1 MTQGV
6 AEVVAAGASTP
17 SHTAPQPRKIAGGT
31 GVHVR
36 RSHIQRAHICRQHT
50 HTASKQARG
59 PTNRPLYQLLD
70 LLAMQPRRCL
80 TRGPGQPQLQA
91 QRRSD
96 NQPLA
101 RVSTAHELANDH
113 HPTTSKQASRQDSKK
128 IRPLTVTNP
137 LWGSG
142 VAYIGGASPAALRH
156 RAPLR
161 LGRARPPSIVGI
173 SRHHENALKNAA
185 RPTGPHGDCSRLVRI
200 PPETRGF
207 VRAVRRNSE
216 NRHCV

>member
-101 RVSTAHELANDH
+101 QRTRIHRPRARRRPSPHN
-113 HPTTSKQASRQDSKK
+113 KQASQQAGQQEDPPTHCDESVVGLWRCIKRRRLARRPPPP
-128 IRPLTVTNP
+128 RPLAAWEGPPATVRCRHLTSSRKRTEKCGSAHRP
-137 LWGSG
+137 SWGLLPF
-142 VAYIGGASPAALRH
+142 GADSP
-156 RAPLR
+156 
-161 LGRARPPSIVGI
+161 
-173 SRHHENALKNAA
+173 
-185 RPTGPHGDCSRLVRI
+185 
-200 PPETRGF
+200 
-207 VRAVRRNSE
+207 
-216 NRHCV
+216 